1 MKKMLSEYDRL
12 FILKAFTKRYAMAGL
27 RLGYGITSSQRLL
40 DRMEEGVQPWNV
52 STPAQEAGIAA
63 LQEEEY
69 LQQARTLIFREKE
82 YLMGELRELG
92 YKVCDSQANYIFFQ
106 GEENLK
112 EKLMGENIMIRDCSN
127 YLGLK
132 KGDFR
137 IAVRTHEENLRLVE
151 AIRKGR
157 KQ

>member
-1 MKKMLSEYDRL
+1 
-12 FILKAFTKRYAMAGL
+12 
-27 RLGYGITSSQRLL
+27 
-40 DRMEEGVQPWNV
+40 
-52 STPAQEAGIAA
+52 
-63 LQEEEY
+63 
-69 LQQARTLIFREKE
+69 
-82 YLMGELRELG
+82 
-92 YKVCDSQANYIFFQ
+92 
-106 GEENLK
+106 
-112 EKLMGENIMIRDCSN
+112 MGENIMIRDCSN